1 MVVENGGGDVVEDRG
16 EGGCCRWRGYLR
28 RSLLRRWKVRIKATA
43 RSVVEEESLEKEGT
57 GKSKLAA

>member
-28 RSLLRRWKVRIKATA
+28 RSFLRRKVRIKATA
-43 RSVVEEESLEKEGT
+43 RSVVEEESLKKEGT